1 MLLFLMMMM
10 MMMMMMMIIIIMM
23 MMIMMMI
30 SVVCVG
36 SCEVVFDIFN
46 ETVSSLTLTLTLFG
60 I

>member
-1 MLLFLMMMM
+1 MMMM